1 MSNNE
6 LKLSA
11 LMGGAFRHGVSF
23 ILYLFL
29 PAGRQGPRPEGRGLH
44 AAQALALRAGYSP
57 FKFDFL
63 EIRGNQ

>member
-1 MSNNE
+1 M
-6 LKLSA
+6 
-11 LMGGAFRHGVSF
+11 GVSL
-23 ILYLFL
+23 ILYPFL